1 METIQLTLTAESPLA
16 IGRQKPGGSVSEA
29 QDYIPGSVLR
39 GALAGLILSQTRA
52 DTNTSPDGDF
62 AALFTDAQP
71 AIFTNAYP
79 GIQSKVLPATALS
92 SKNDPGFGNS
102 DTTKTGVFDTLI
114 DRFCSHKLGIPF
126 DPTEPDGS
134 GGRVEPYGGL
144 YEQEGSHYETAS
156 TTKRLL
162 TRVGIN
168 RRRATAADQIL
179 YSLEVMNEGKPKKDA
194 KKDGAIQPATFTA
207 NIYLRDPQL
216 ATTLTQYI
224 NTHAHLL
231 RLGGS
236 VSRGLGQVKIEAKHR
251 PASQSAPEPSLAQRV
266 ETFNQKLRNRWQQ
279 WHIFGDPKD
288 PLPKER
294 QYFSVGLQ
302 AGAIFRDNWQRTTV
316 LSSGM
321 LQEEAN
327 LLDDSLHLEIA
338 FSSYGYTSGWNAAWG
353 LFKDVELV
361 TTQGSVFLFST
372 TQLAP
377 WIPVL
382 TELEQRGIG
391 ERTSEGFGQVEVCS
405 QFHHHFWEN
414 AL

>member
-1 METIQLTLTAESPLA
+1 MDIIQLTLTAESPLA
-16 IGRQKPGGSVSEA
+16 VGRQKPGGSVSEA
-29 QDYIPGSVLR
+29 QDYIPGTVIR
-39 GALAGLILSQTRA
+39 GAIAGLILSQTQSKA
-52 DTNTSPDGDF
+52 NTPLDGDF

-92 SKNDPGFGNS
+92 SKNDPGFSNS
-102 DTTKTGVFDTLI
+102 DTSKTGIFDTLI

-144 YEQEGSHYETAS
+144 YQQEKSHYETAS
-156 TTKRLL
+156 TAKRLL

-179 YSLEVMNEGKPKKDA
+179 YSLEVMNEGGSKKDS
-194 KKDGAIQPATFTA
+194 KKGKDIQPATFTA
-207 NIYLRDPQL
+207 NIYIRDPKL
-216 ATTLTQYI
+216 AATLTTYI
-224 NTHAHLL
+224 TANAHLL

-236 VSRGLGQVKIEAKHR
+236 VSRGLGRVKIEAKH
-251 PASQSAPEPSLAQRV
+251 QPSPKSLLAQRV
-266 ETFNQKLRNRWQQ
+266 EAFNQKLRDRWNQ

-288 PLPKER
+288 PLPNER

-302 AGAIFRDNWQRTTV
+302 AGAIFKDNWQRTTV
-316 LSSGM
+316 PSSGM

-353 LFKDVELV
+353 LFKDVELI
-361 TTQGSVFLFST
+361 TNQGSIFLFST
-372 TQLAP
+372 TQINT
-377 WIPVL
+377 WIPL
-382 TELEQRGIG
+382 LAELEQRGIG

-405 QFHHHFWEN
+405 QFHHHFWEKP
-414 AL
+414 L

>member
-29 QDYIPGSVLR
+29 QDHIPGSVLR
-39 GALAGLILSQTRA
+39 GALAGLILSQTQ
-52 DTNTSPDGDF
+52 TTGNTPLDGDF

-92 SKNDPGFGNS
+92 SKNDPGFRNS
-102 DTTKTGVFDTLI
+102 DTSKTGVFDTLI

-126 DPTEPDGS
+126 DPTEPDNS
-134 GGRVEPYGGL
+134 GGRVELYGGF
-144 YEQEGSHYETAS
+144 YQQEGSHYETAS
-156 TTKRLL
+156 ASKRLL

-179 YSLEVMNEGKPKKDA
+179 YSLEVMNESGSQKDSKKGKA
-194 KKDGAIQPATFTA
+194 TQPATFTS

-216 ATTLTQYI
+216 AATLTAYI
-224 NTHAHLL
+224 NANAHLL

-236 VSRGLGQVKIEAKHR
+236 VSRGLGRVKIEAQHQ
-251 PASQSAPEPSLAQRV
+251 PASRSAPESSLGQRV
-266 ETFNQKLRNRWQQ
+266 ETFNQKLRDRWQQ
-279 WHIFGDPKD
+279 WHIFGNPKD

-294 QYFSVGLQ
+294 QYFSIGLQ

-316 LSSGM
+316 LSPEM
-321 LQEEAN
+321 LQEEAGVEDN
-327 LLDDSLHLEIA
+327 SLCLELA
-338 FSSYGYTSGWNAAWG
+338 FSSYGYVSGWNAAWG
-353 LFKDVELV
+353 LFKDVDLV

-377 WIPVL
+377 WIPML
-382 TELEQRGIG
+382 AELEQRGVG

-405 QFHHHFWEN
+405 PFHHHFWEN